1 MSTDSV
7 NEFTEEYHVVVKKM
21 CVSMSDNAIKLGAR
35 RDVCSALPKNNVRT
49 SLE

>member
-1 MSTDSV
+1 MSTDNV
-7 NEFTEEYHVVVKKM
+7 NEFTEEYNVVVKKM

-35 RDVCSALPKNNVRT
+35 DVCSALPKNNVRT

>member
-1 MSTDSV
+1 MNSQKSM
-7 NEFTEEYHVVVKKM
+7 YYVVVKKM

>member
-7 NEFTEEYHVVVKKM
+7 NEFIEEYYVVVKKM
-21 CVSMSDNAIKLGAR
+21 CVCMSDNTIKLGA